1 MMNEYLKQA
10 VDFLKKAN
18 AICKIKFVGL
28 AVNVNWNETQ
38 PRNLYEITLTTPRGE
53 MIFDFWDCIHNTE
66 ISKMTL
72 EEYVV
77 KRWKCDL
84 KSLKYNEKIIASKEL
99 KVKKEA
105 AKPNCYDVLACLTKY
120 DPGTFENFCYE
131 YGYDE
136 DSRNAVR
143 IYFAVQ
149 KEYSQLVQIFTP
161 EQLEE
166 MQKIE

>member
-10 VDFLKKAN
+10 VDFFKKAN
-18 AICKIKFVGL
+18 ATCKIKFVGL
-28 AVNVNWNETQ
+28 AVNGNWNETQ

-53 MIFDFWDCIHNTE
+53 MIFDFWDSIHNTE

-105 AKPNCYDVLACLTKY
+105 AKPNCYDVLACLTKH
-120 DPGTFENFCYE
+120 DPSTFENFCCE

-136 DSRNAVR
+136 DSRSAVR

-149 KEYSQLVQIFTP
+149 KEYLQITRIFTP

-166 MQKIE
+166 LQKIE